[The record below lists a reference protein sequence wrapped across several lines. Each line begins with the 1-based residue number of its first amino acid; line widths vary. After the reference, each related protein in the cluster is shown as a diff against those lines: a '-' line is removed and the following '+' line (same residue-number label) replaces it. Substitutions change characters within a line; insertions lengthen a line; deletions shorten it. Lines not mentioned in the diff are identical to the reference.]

1 MMNCKK
7 IITLCLVLVLCIGVP
22 LQSKAAPTNSY
33 TRIDV
38 PGGSTKL
45 QLTREMYTAEKTI
58 TASSLGLENSFEG
71 ITDIHCMQDGTI
83 LLLCGGSSRLIR
95 INADYTLRDEITVVA
110 ESGEAVNYTGAKG
123 VYSDSEGTIYIA
135 DTMNGRILV
144 LNDEGKVVNTLKK
157 PVSNLIP
164 DDFMYQPVS
173 ITKDLHGYTYILS
186 QGCYYGAL
194 LYSPDDTFLGF
205 YGANTVKSSALDALT
220 YLWERLTSNDAKK
233 AASTRTLPYSFVD
246 FDFDSE
252 GYMVT
257 CTDNTGDAEGKSN
270 GVGQIRKISPN
281 GENILY
287 KRELKK
293 GSTSS
298 ANFNFLEEE
307 VVFEEETGSLTYRP
321 QKVVSVA
328 VSEDDFIYAL
338 DNTNGTIYIY
348 DDECNLL
355 SAFGGGLN
363 NGNQKGVFKTPVALT
378 VYGETLL
385 VADYDNQSFTV
396 FESTEYGRVLRSAQ
410 RSHLDGDYSEAKE
423 SWEYVLAADSGNQL
437 ALRGLAMI
445 FYNEG
450 DFETALNLA
459 EQAYDYATYDLAW
472 QAILSEWIGDHF
484 VHILC
489 VILLVVCMVV
499 AAVLILRKRGKK
511 LINNENFKVML
522 NVPFHPFLS
531 YTDVKYHG
539 KTSWPI
545 AIVITILF
553 YVSSVM
559 NVTLS
564 GFLYTDVT
572 MGEYNS
578 LFTLASTAGLLV
590 LWAVCN
596 WLVCSMLGGIG
607 KFKEI
612 YVATSYALVPMIV
625 YSFIQVLL
633 SNFLP
638 LSMSGI
644 LSGLETA
651 VLLYTFFLLSIG
663 MIIVHEYDFFKFLWT
678 GLVTIAMM
686 LLVVFILFMCAIML
700 KQCGSFFYSVYEEI
714 IYR

>member
-7 IITLCLVLVLCIGVP
+7 IIALCLVLILCIGMP
-22 LQSKAAPTNSY
+22 LSAEAAPTNSY
-33 TRIDV
+33 TRMDV

-45 QLTREMYTAEKTI
+45 QLTREMYTAEMTI
-58 TASSLGLENSFEG
+58 KASTLGLEESLEG
-71 ITDIHCMQDGTI
+71 ITDIHCMEDGTI
-83 LLLCGGSSRLIR
+83 LLLCGGSSRLVR
-95 INADYTLRDEITVVA
+95 INSDYTLRDEVTVINENGNV
-110 ESGEAVNYTGAKG
+110 VDFTGAKG
-123 VYSDSEGTIYIA
+123 VYSDSEGRIYIA
-135 DTMNGRILV
+135 DTTNGRILV
-144 LNDEGKVVNTLKK
+144 LNEEGRVVTTLTK

-164 DDFMYQPVS
+164 EDFIYQPVS

-194 LYSPDDTFLGF
+194 LYSPDDSFLGF
-205 YGANTVKSSALDALT
+205 YGANTVKSSALDALS
-220 YLWERLTSNDAKK
+220 YLWERLTSNDTKK

-257 CTDNTGDAEGKSN
+257 CTDNTGDAEARTN

-293 GSTSS
+293 GSKSS
-298 ANFNFLEEE
+298 ANFNFLENK
-307 VVFEEETGSLTYRP
+307 VVYEDETGSLTYRP
-321 QKVVSVA
+321 QKIVSVA
-328 VSEDDFIYAL
+328 MSEDDFIYAL

-363 NGNQKGVFKTPVALT
+363 KGNQKGVFKTPVALT
-378 VYGETLL
+378 VSGETIL
-385 VADYDNQSFTV
+385 VADYDNQSVTV
-396 FESTEYGRVLRSAQ
+396 FESTEYGRMLRSAQ
-410 RSHLDGDYSEAKE
+410 RSHLDGNYSEAKE
-423 SWEYVLAADSGNQL
+423 AWEYILAADSGNQL

-445 FYNEG
+445 YYNEG
-450 DFETALNLA
+450 NFDAALEVA
-459 EQAYDYATYDLAW
+459 EQAYDYTTYDLAW
-472 QAILSEWIGDHF
+472 QAITAKWIGEHF
-484 VHILC
+484 VQILC
-489 VILLVVCMVV
+489 VILFIVCVIV
-499 AAVLILRKRGKK
+499 AIALTLRKRGKK

-522 NVPFHPFLS
+522 DVPFHPFQA
-531 YTDVKYHG
+531 YTNLKYH
-539 KTSWPI
+539 KKASWPI
-545 AIVITILF
+545 AIGITILF

-572 MGEYNS
+572 MSEYNS
-578 LFTLASTAGLLV
+578 MFTLASTIGLLV
-590 LWAVCN
+590 LWSVCN

-612 YVATSYALVPMIV
+612 YVATAYALVPMIV
-625 YSFIQVLL
+625 YSFVQVVL

-644 LSGLETA
+644 ISGLGTA
-651 VLLYTFFLLSIG
+651 VLLYTFFLLSIA

-678 GLVTIAMM
+678 GVVTIAMM
-686 LLVVFILFMCAIML
+686 LLVVFVLFMCAIML

>member
-7 IITLCLVLVLCIGVP
+7 IITLCLVLILCIGVP
-22 LQSKAAPTNSY
+22 LNTKAAPTNSY
-33 TRIDV
+33 TRIDI

-58 TASSLGLENSFEG
+58 KASTLGLEKSFEG
-71 ITDIHCMQDGTI
+71 ITDIQCMDDGTI

-95 INADYTLRDEITVVA
+95 INADYTLKDELTVVD
-110 ESGEAVNYTGAKG
+110 ENGEAVNYTGAKG
-123 VYSDSEGTIYIA
+123 VYSDSEGMIYIA

-144 LNDEGKVVNTLKK
+144 LNDDGKVVTTLKT

-164 DDFMYQPVS
+164 DDFIYQPVS
-173 ITKDLHGYTYILS
+173 ITKDLHGYTYVLS

-194 LYSPDDTFLGF
+194 LYSPDDSFLGF
-205 YGANTVKSSALDALT
+205 YGANTVKSSALDALS
-220 YLWERLTSNDAKK
+220 YLWDRLTSNDTKK
-233 AASTRTLPYSFVD
+233 AASTKTLPYSFVD

-252 GYMVT
+252 GFMVT

-298 ANFNFLEEE
+298 ANFNFLEEK
-307 VVFEEETGSLTYRP
+307 VVYEEETGSIAYRP
-321 QKVVSVA
+321 QKIVSVA

-355 SAFGGGLN
+355 AAFGGGLN
-363 NGNQKGVFKTPVALT
+363 TGNQKGVFKTPVALT
-378 VYGETLL
+378 VYGDTLL

-396 FESTEYGRVLRSAQ
+396 FESTEYGRILRSAQ
-410 RSHLDGDYSEAKE
+410 SAHLDGNYSEAKE
-423 SWEYVLAADSGNQL
+423 DWEYVLAADSGNQL

-445 FYNEG
+445 YYNEG
-450 DFETALNLA
+450 DFEAALDVA

-472 QAILSEWIGDHF
+472 QAIMSEWIGEHF
-484 VHILC
+484 VHMLC
-489 VILLVVCMVV
+489 AILLVICVIIALVI
-499 AAVLILRKRGKK
+499 ILRKRGKK

-531 YTDVKYHG
+531 YTDVKYH
-539 KTSWPI
+539 KKASWPI

-564 GFLYTDVT
+564 GFMYTDVT

-578 LFTLASTAGLLV
+578 MFTLASTVGLLV
-590 LWAVCN
+590 LWSVCN

-612 YVATSYALVPMIV
+612 YVATSYALVPMIA

-651 VLLYTFFLLSIG
+651 VLLYTFFLLSIA

-678 GLVTIAMM
+678 GLITIAMM
-686 LLVVFILFMCAIML
+686 VLVVFVLFMCAIML
-700 KQCGSFFYSVYEEI
+700 KQCGSFIYSVYEEI

>member
-7 IITLCLVLVLCIGVP
+7 IITLCLVLILCIGVP
-22 LQSKAAPTNSY
+22 LNTKAAPTNSY
-33 TRIDV
+33 TRIDI

-58 TASSLGLENSFEG
+58 KASTLGLEKSFEG
-71 ITDIHCMQDGTI
+71 ITDIQCMDDGTI

-95 INADYTLRDEITVVA
+95 INADYTLKDELTVVD
-110 ESGEAVNYTGAKG
+110 ENGEAVNYTGAKG
-123 VYSDSEGTIYIA
+123 VYSDSEGMIYIA

-144 LNDEGKVVNTLKK
+144 LNDDGKVVTTLKT

-164 DDFMYQPVS
+164 DDFIYQPVS
-173 ITKDLHGYTYILS
+173 ITKDLHGYTYVLS

-194 LYSPDDTFLGF
+194 LYSPDDSFLGF
-205 YGANTVKSSALDALT
+205 YGANTVKSSALDALS
-220 YLWERLTSNDAKK
+220 YLWDRLTSNDTKK
-233 AASTRTLPYSFVD
+233 DASTKTLPYSFVD

-252 GYMVT
+252 GFMVT

-298 ANFNFLEEE
+298 ANFNFLEEK
-307 VVFEEETGSLTYRP
+307 VVYEEETGSIAYRP
-321 QKVVSVA
+321 QKIVSVA

-355 SAFGGGLN
+355 AAFGGGLN
-363 NGNQKGVFKTPVALT
+363 TGNQKGVFKTPVALT
-378 VYGETLL
+378 VYGDTLL

-396 FESTEYGRVLRSAQ
+396 FETTEYGRILRSAQ
-410 RSHLDGDYSEAKE
+410 SAHLDGNYSEAKE
-423 SWEYVLAADSGNQL
+423 DWEYVLAADSGNQL

-445 FYNEG
+445 YYNEG
-450 DFETALNLA
+450 DFEAALDVA

-472 QAILSEWIGDHF
+472 QAIMSEWIGEHF
-484 VHILC
+484 VHMLC
-489 VILLVVCMVV
+489 TILLVICLIIALVI
-499 AAVLILRKRGKK
+499 ILRKRGKK

-531 YTDVKYHG
+531 YTDVKFH
-539 KTSWPI
+539 KKASWPI

-564 GFLYTDVT
+564 GFMYTDVT

-578 LFTLASTAGLLV
+578 MFTLASTVGLLV
-590 LWAVCN
+590 LWSVCN

-612 YVATSYALVPMIV
+612 YVATSYALVPMIA

-651 VLLYTFFLLSIG
+651 VLLYTFFLLSIA

-678 GLVTIAMM
+678 GLITIAMM
-686 LLVVFILFMCAIML
+686 VLVVFVLFMCAIML
-700 KQCGSFFYSVYEEI
+700 KQCGSFIHSVYEEI